1 MVEKTDFFEGVKSHF
16 ESLEVKIIEVPEWG
30 LEGDKAMY
38 VIPFTMNEKAKLF
51 KGANDSDLNVLVDV
65 IIQKSETKSGEKMFD
80 LSHKP
85 KFKIKADTDVIS
97 RVATE
102 IMTQD
107 SLSDIKK
114 K

>member
-1 MVEKTDFFEGVKSHF
+1 MPEKVDFFQGVRDHF

-30 LEGDKAMY
+30 LEGERALY
-38 VIPFTMNEKAKLF
+38 VRPFTMNEKARIF

-65 IIQKSETKSGEKMFD
+65 IIQKSETKDGEKMFD

-85 KFKIKADTDVIS
+85 KFKMKADTDVIS
-97 RVATE
+97 RVASD
-102 IMTQD
+102 ILAQD
-107 SLSDIKK
+107 SIQDLKK

>member
-1 MVEKTDFFEGVKSHF
+1 MVDKIDYFQGVRDHF
-16 ESLEVKIIEVPEWG
+16 ENLEVKIIEVPEWG

-38 VIPFTMNEKAKLF
+38 VRPFTMNEKAKLF

>member
-1 MVEKTDFFEGVKSHF
+1 MPEKIDFFQGVRDHF

-30 LEGDKAMY
+30 LEGDKAIY
-38 VIPFTMNEKAKLF
+38 VRPFTMNEKARIF

-65 IIQKSETKSGEKMFD
+65 IIQKAATKSGEKMFD

-85 KFKIKADTDVIS
+85 KFKLKADTDVIS
-97 RVATE
+97 RVASE
-102 IMTQD
+102 ILAQD
-107 SLSDIKK
+107 NISDLKK

>member
-1 MVEKTDFFEGVKSHF
+1 MPEKVDFFQGVRDHF

-30 LEGDKAMY
+30 LEGERAIY
-38 VIPFTMNEKAKLF
+38 VRPFTMNEKARIF

-65 IIQKSETKSGEKMFD
+65 IIQKSETKDGEKMFD

-85 KFKIKADTDVIS
+85 KFKMKADTDVIS
-97 RVATE
+97 RFASE
-102 IMTQD
+102 ILAQD
-107 SLSDIKK
+107 RIQDFKK

>member
-1 MVEKTDFFEGVKSHF
+1 MPEKIDFFQGVSSHF

-30 LEGDKAMY
+30 LEGERAIY
-38 VIPFTMNEKAKLF
+38 VRPFTMNEKARIF

-65 IIQKSETKSGEKMFD
+65 IIQKAETKSGEKMFD

-97 RVATE
+97 RVASE
-102 IMTQD
+102 ILAQD
-107 SLSDIKK
+107 NISDLKK

>member
-1 MVEKTDFFEGVKSHF
+1 MPEKIDYFQGVSSHF

-30 LEGDKAMY
+30 LEGDRAIY
-38 VIPFTMNEKAKLF
+38 VRPFTMNEKARIF

-65 IIQKSETKSGEKMFD
+65 IIQKSETKDGEKMFD

-97 RVATE
+97 RVASE
-102 IMTQD
+102 ILAQD
-107 SLSDIKK
+107 SISDLKK

>member
-1 MVEKTDFFEGVKSHF
+1 MPEKIDFFQGVRDHF

-38 VIPFTMNEKAKLF
+38 VRPFTMNEKARIF
-51 KGANDSDLNVLVDV
+51 KGANESDLNVLVDV
-65 IIQKSETKSGEKMFD
+65 IIQKAETKSGEKMFD

-97 RVATE
+97 RVASE
-102 IMTQD
+102 ILSQD
-107 SLSDIKK
+107 TISDIKK

>member
-1 MVEKTDFFEGVKSHF
+1 MADKIDFFEGVKNHF
-16 ESLEVKIIEVPEWG
+16 ESLEIKIIEVPEWG

-38 VIPFTMNEKAKLF
+38 VSPFTMNEKAKLL
-51 KGANDSDLNVLVDV
+51 KGVSETDLGVLVDV
-65 IIQKSETKSGEKMFD
+65 IIQKAETKSGDKMFD

-85 KFKIKADTDVIS
+85 KFKMKADTDVIS

-102 IMTQD
+102 IMAQD
-107 SLSDIKK
+107 NISDVKK

>member
-1 MVEKTDFFEGVKSHF
+1 MVDKVDFFEGVKSHF

-30 LEGDKAMY
+30 LEGDKAIY
-38 VIPFTMNEKAKLF
+38 VKPFTMNANGKIF

-65 IIQKSETKSGEKMFD
+65 IITKSETKDGDKMFD

-97 RVATE
+97 RVASE
-102 IMTQD
+102 ILSQD
-107 SLSDIKK
+107 SFSDIKK

>member
-1 MVEKTDFFEGVKSHF
+1 MIDKIDFFEGVKSHF

-38 VIPFTMNEKAKLF
+38 VRPFTMNEKSKLF
-51 KGANDSDLNVLVDV
+51 KGAESSDLNVLVDV
-65 IIQKSETKSGEKMFD
+65 IIQKAETKSGDKMFD

-85 KFKIKADTDVIS
+85 KFKMKADTDVIS

-102 IMTQD
+102 IISQD

-114 K
+114 N

>member
-1 MVEKTDFFEGVKSHF
+1 MVDKVDFFEGVKNHF

-30 LEGDKAMY
+30 LIGDKAMY
-38 VIPFTMNEKAKLF
+38 VSPFTMNEKAKIF
-51 KGANDSDLNVLVDV
+51 KGANESDLNVLVDV
-65 IIQKSETKSGEKMFD
+65 IITKAETKDGDKMFD

-97 RVATE
+97 RVASE
-102 IMTQD
+102 ILSQE
-107 SLSDIKK
+107 SFSDIKK

>member
-1 MVEKTDFFEGVKSHF
+1 MPEKIDFFQGVRDHF

-30 LEGDKAMY
+30 LEGDKAIY
-38 VIPFTMNEKAKLF
+38 VRPFTMNEKARIF

-65 IIQKSETKSGEKMFD
+65 IIQKAETKSGEKMFD

-85 KFKIKADTDVIS
+85 KFKLRADTDVIS
-97 RVATE
+97 RVASE
-102 IMTQD
+102 ILAQD
-107 SLSDIKK
+107 NISDLKK

>member
-1 MVEKTDFFEGVKSHF
+1 MPEKIDFFQGVRDHF

-30 LEGDKAMY
+30 LEGERAIY
-38 VIPFTMNEKAKLF
+38 VRPFTMNEKARIF

-65 IIQKSETKSGEKMFD
+65 IIQKAETKSGDKMFD

-85 KFKIKADTDVIS
+85 KFKLKADTDVIS
-97 RVATE
+97 RVASE
-102 IMTQD
+102 ILAQD
-107 SLSDIKK
+107 NISDLKK

>member
-1 MVEKTDFFEGVKSHF
+1 MPEKVDFFQGVRDHF

-30 LEGDKAMY
+30 LEGERAIY
-38 VIPFTMNEKAKLF
+38 VRPFTMNEKARIF

-65 IIQKSETKSGEKMFD
+65 IIQKSETKDGEKMFD

-85 KFKIKADTDVIS
+85 KFKMKADTDVIS
-97 RVATE
+97 RVASD
-102 IMTQD
+102 ILAQD
-107 SLSDIKK
+107 SIQDLKK

>member
-1 MVEKTDFFEGVKSHF
+1 MPEKIDFFQGVKDHF

-30 LEGDKAMY
+30 LEGDRAIY
-38 VIPFTMNEKAKLF
+38 VRPFTMNEKARIF

-65 IIQKSETKSGEKMFD
+65 IIQNLKQRSGEKMFD

-97 RVATE
+97 RVASE
-102 IMTQD
+102 ILAQD
-107 SLSDIKK
+107 SISDLKK

>member
-1 MVEKTDFFEGVKSHF
+1 MPETVDFFQGVRDHF

-30 LEGDKAMY
+30 LEGERAIY
-38 VIPFTMNEKAKLF
+38 VRPFTMNEKARIF

-65 IIQKSETKSGEKMFD
+65 IIQKSETKDGEKMFD

-85 KFKIKADTDVIS
+85 KFKMKADTDVIS
-97 RVATE
+97 RVASE
-102 IMTQD
+102 ILAQD
-107 SLSDIKK
+107 SIQDLKK

>member
-1 MVEKTDFFEGVKSHF
+1 MVDKIDFFEGVKSHF

-38 VIPFTMNEKAKLF
+38 VSPFTMNEKAKLF
-51 KGANDSDLNVLVDV
+51 KGANDSDLGVLVEF
-65 IIQKSETKSGEKMFD
+65 IIQKAETKSGDKMFD

-85 KFKIKADTDVIS
+85 KFKMKADTDVIS

-102 IMTQD
+102 IMSQD
-107 SLSDIKK
+107 NISDIKK

>member
-1 MVEKTDFFEGVKSHF
+1 MPEKIDFFQGVKDHF

-30 LEGDKAMY
+30 LEGEKAIY
-38 VIPFTMNEKAKLF
+38 VRPFTMNEKARIF

-80 LSHKP
+80 LSDKH
-85 KFKIKADTDVIS
+85 KFKMKADTDVIS
-97 RVATE
+97 RVASE
-102 IMTQD
+102 ILAQD
-107 SLSDIKK
+107 SISDLKK

>member
-1 MVEKTDFFEGVKSHF
+1 MWDPLPWMKR
-16 ESLEVKIIEVPEWG
+16 
-30 LEGDKAMY
+30 
-38 VIPFTMNEKAKLF
+38 
-51 KGANDSDLNVLVDV
+51 LNYLKVQ
-65 IIQKSETKSGEKMFD
+65 IIQKAENQSGDKMFD

-85 KFKIKADTDVIS
+85 KFKMKADTDVIS

-102 IMTQD
+102 IMSQD

>member
-1 MVEKTDFFEGVKSHF
+1 MPEKVDFFQGVRDHF

-30 LEGDKAMY
+30 LEGERAIY
-38 VIPFTMNEKAKLF
+38 VRPFTMNEKARIF

-65 IIQKSETKSGEKMFD
+65 IIQKSETKDGDKMFD

-85 KFKIKADTDVIS
+85 KFKMKADTDVIS
-97 RVATE
+97 RVASD
-102 IMTQD
+102 ILAQD
-107 SLSDIKK
+107 SIQDLKK

>member
-1 MVEKTDFFEGVKSHF
+1 
-16 ESLEVKIIEVPEWG
+16 
-30 LEGDKAMY
+30 
-38 VIPFTMNEKAKLF
+38 MNEKARIF

-65 IIQKSETKSGEKMFD
+65 IIQKAETKSGDKMFD

-97 RVATE
+97 RVASE
-102 IMTQD
+102 ILAQD
-107 SLSDIKK
+107 NINDLKK

>member
-1 MVEKTDFFEGVKSHF
+1 MPEKVDFFQGVRDHF

-30 LEGDKAMY
+30 LEGERAIY
-38 VIPFTMNEKAKLF
+38 VRPFTMNEKAKIF

-65 IIQKSETKSGEKMFD
+65 IIQKSETKDGDKMFD

-85 KFKIKADTDVIS
+85 KFKMKADTDVIS
-97 RVATE
+97 RVASD
-102 IMTQD
+102 ILAQD
-107 SLSDIKK
+107 SIQDLKK

>member
-1 MVEKTDFFEGVKSHF
+1 MPEKIDYFEGVRDHF
-16 ESLEVKIIEVPEWG
+16 ESLDVRIIEVPEWG
-30 LEGDKAMY
+30 LEGDRAIY
-38 VIPFTMNEKAKLF
+38 VRPFTMNEKARIF

-65 IIQKSETKSGEKMFD
+65 IIQKSETKDGEKMFS
-80 LSHKP
+80 LEHKP

-102 IMTQD
+102 ILAQD
-107 SLSDIKK
+107 NISDLKK